1 MEIGRYIDFHKTSS
15 DTADFTVRLDA
26 NGTNLWCNT
35 SIAQGSDRELK
46 ENIVYLDEEPM
57 LLYAR
62 TDQSTLFKDFIK
74 DFRFATYN
82 YKGSDGRCF
91 GFIAQDIADSP
102 VGQLMIQEHKMD
114 IINKETNDVEGT
126 ESTLS
131 FNLADYTSIVAR
143 ALQEEIIEK
152 DNKIAELE
160 ERLAKIE
167 NLLADKL

>member
-1 MEIGRYIDFHKTSS
+1 
-15 DTADFTVRLDA
+15 
-26 NGTNLWCNT
+26 
-35 SIAQGSDRELK
+35 
-46 ENIVYLDEEPM
+46 
-57 LLYAR
+57 
-62 TDQSTLFKDFIK
+62 
-74 DFRFATYN
+74 
-82 YKGSDGRCF
+82 
-91 GFIAQDIADSP
+91 
-102 VGQLMIQEHKMD
+102 MIQEHKMD